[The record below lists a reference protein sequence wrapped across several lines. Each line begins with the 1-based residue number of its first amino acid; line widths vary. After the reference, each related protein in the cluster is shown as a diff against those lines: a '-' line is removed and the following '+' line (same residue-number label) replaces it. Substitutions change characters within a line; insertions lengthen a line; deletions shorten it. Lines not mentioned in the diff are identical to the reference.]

1 MSAYA
6 GARLV
11 CRIAL
16 LLGLMG
22 LAAVLHAQAPDIRV
36 RLFWRSVPEAVEI
49 APVRPFV
56 AGEAPRM
63 KLPGGREAWL
73 RAPLRIAIREGALEL
88 GTRYPS
94 RAATLQV
101 NGAVRLRVPG
111 NAWGSLAGSLR
122 FWVHEG
128 ELEVE
133 ATLPREDYVKA
144 VLAGEGGGI
153 AEPEALRALAVA
165 IRSYAFTHADRHKA
179 EGFHFCDTTHCQDLR
194 LTPRSEAV
202 NRAVDD
208 TADELLWHRGAPV
221 PAYHHADSGGHTES
235 AHAVWGEDAPAWM
248 MGHAD
253 PHSLKPQ
260 PHLWR
265 ATLRKAEI
273 AKALR
278 AEGLAREDIREIT
291 VARRTAS
298 GRAALLRV
306 GSREL
311 PAADFRFAIGRQL
324 GWQHLPSDLYE
335 IQDQGD
341 RLRFEGKGNGHGVG
355 LSQNG
360 AAAMARAG
368 SGYREILTFYF
379 PGTTVGISAQGI
391 RWTLYRGSRL
401 HFYFAEGAR
410 DLAFAAQAEAALRQ
424 VEAASGLRF
433 HRDVAVR
440 VYPDLDLYRNASGL
454 GGDIAAGARARE
466 IHLQPIAE
474 LRRQGDLGAT
484 LRHELAHALLLQ
496 HEARPLP
503 EWLHEALARWM
514 SGQPLRPGNGA
525 KACGATPS
533 FDALEARM
541 HTAEGRRDVA
551 VVADRFLRAALARY
565 GRGNALGWARTG
577 FPAENDQALTRL
589 LSEACQQR

>member
-1 MSAYA
+1 MRRWISS
-6 GARLV
+6 GV
-11 CRIAL
+11 SL
-16 LLGLMG
+16 LLTLFG
-22 LAAVLHAQAPDIRV
+22 LAAALRAQAPDYRV

-49 APVRPFV
+49 APRQPF
-56 AGEAPRM
+56 APTEAPRM
-63 KLPGGREAWL
+63 ALPDGREARL
-73 RAPLRIAIREGALEL
+73 RAPLRIAVHDGLLEL

-94 RAATLQV
+94 RATTLQV
-101 NGAVRLRVPG
+101 IGTVRLRLPG
-111 NAWGSLAGSLR
+111 NAWGSFTGSLR
-122 FWVHEG
+122 FWVHDG

-153 AEPEALRALAVA
+153 SEPEALRALAVA
-165 IRSYAFTHADRHKA
+165 IRSYAFTQAGRHKT

-194 LTPRSEAV
+194 LTPRSQAV
-202 NRAVDD
+202 NRAVEE

-235 AHAVWGEDAPAWM
+235 ARAVWGEEAPVWM
-248 MGHAD
+248 VARAD

-260 PHLWR
+260 PRLWR
-265 ATLRKAEI
+265 STLRKAEI
-273 AKALR
+273 ATALR

-291 VARRTAS
+291 VAHRTAS

-324 GWQHLPSDLYE
+324 GWQHLPSDFYD
-335 IQDQGD
+335 IHNDGD
-341 RLRFEGKGNGHGVG
+341 RLRFEGKGSGHGVG
-355 LSQNG
+355 LSQHG
-360 AAAMARAG
+360 AVAMARAG
-368 SGYREILTFYF
+368 SGYRDILAFYF
-379 PGTTVGISAQGI
+379 PGTTVGVAAQGI

-401 HFYFAEGAR
+401 QFYFAEGAR

-433 HRDVAVR
+433 HRDVVLR
-440 VYPDLDLYRNASGL
+440 VYPNLDLYRNASGL

-466 IHLQPIAE
+466 IHLQPLAE
-474 LRRQGDLGAT
+474 LRRQGDLNAT

-496 HEARPLP
+496 HEERPLP
-503 EWLHEALARWM
+503 EWLHEALARWTG
-514 SGQPLRPGNGA
+514 GQPVRPGNTA
-525 KACGATPS
+525 EACGASPS
-533 FDALEARM
+533 FAALETRM
-541 HTAEGRRDVA
+541 QTAKGRRDVA
-551 VVADRFLRAALARY
+551 AVADRFLRLALARL
-565 GRGNALGWARTG
+565 GRNTVSGWTRTG

-589 LSEACQQR
+589 LGEACQQR

>member
-1 MSAYA
+1 VS
-6 GARLV
+6 
-11 CRIAL
+11 L
-16 LLGLMG
+16 LLTLFG
-22 LAAVLHAQAPDIRV
+22 LAAALRAQAPEYRV
-36 RLFWRSVPEAVEI
+36 RLFWRSVPQAVEI
-49 APVRPFV
+49 APVRPFMPS
-56 AGEAPRM
+56 EAPRLT
-63 KLPGGREAWL
+63 LPDGRAAWL
-73 RAPLRIAIREGALEL
+73 RAPLRIAVRDGLLAL

-101 NGAVRLRVPG
+101 NGTVRLRLPG
-111 NAWGSLAGSLR
+111 NAWGSFTGSLR
-122 FWVHEG
+122 FWVNDG

-165 IRSYAFTHADRHKA
+165 IRSYAFAQAGRHKA

-202 NRAVDD
+202 NRAVED

-235 AHAVWGEDAPAWM
+235 ARTVWGTAAPAWM
-248 MGHAD
+248 VGRAD
-253 PHSLKPQ
+253 PHSQKPQ
-260 PHLWR
+260 PRLWR
-265 ATLRKAEI
+265 TTLRKAEI
-273 AKALR
+273 ASALR
-278 AEGLAREDIREIT
+278 AEGLAREDFHEIAI
-291 VARRTAS
+291 ARRTAS
-298 GRAALLRV
+298 GRAALLQV

-324 GWQHLPSDLYE
+324 GWQHLPSDFYDIHDE
-335 IQDQGD
+335 GD

-355 LSQNG
+355 LSQRG

-368 SGYREILTFYF
+368 AGYREILAFYF

-391 RWTLYRGSRL
+391 RWTLYRGARL

-410 DLAFAAQAEAALRQ
+410 DLAFAAQGEAGLRQ
-424 VEAASGLRF
+424 VEATSGLRF
-433 HRDVAVR
+433 EREVAVR
-440 VYPDLDLYRNASGL
+440 VYPNLDLYRNASGL

-474 LRRQGDLGAT
+474 LRRQGDLSAT

-496 HEARPLP
+496 HETRPLP

-514 SGQPLRPGNGA
+514 SGQPVRTGNAA
-525 KACGATPS
+525 KACGASPS
-533 FDALEARM
+533 FAALETSM
-541 HTAEGRRDVA
+541 QTAEGRRDVA
-551 VVADRFLRAALARY
+551 VVADRFLRAALAGD
-565 GRGNALGWARTG
+565 GRNAVSGWARSG

-589 LSEACQQR
+589 LGEACQQR